1 MPVGAG
7 PQPAGRRY
15 PRRVHVIR
23 ALACSAA
30 LVGLLGACGAP
41 DHRFVKASPTLQYQV
56 QVGNQE
62 VPVPVKAATTFFRLP
77 RGYTTIDEA
86 RAYDRAGALDS
97 LTPVEQVRVLQ
108 KQELIV
114 FDGAPDPDPLHFFSR
129 TASAPVGLQL
139 TLALSDQERDTVSL
153 STLRNYIFDIDAD
166 LSSLRPG
173 AEPPEDPPKVDII
186 GRDDEVVRDGGL
198 RGHRI
203 RYTIQGDGGGSFAV
217 DQTVLIDE
225 RSRVL
230 YAFLVGCDVV
240 CFGRHQDVVEDIVS
254 SWTIK
259 D

>member
-1 MPVGAG
+1 M
-7 PQPAGRRY
+7 R
-15 PRRVHVIR
+15 VIR
-23 ALACSAA
+23 ALACGAA
-30 LVGLLGACGAP
+30 LVGLLGACGAS
-41 DHRFVKASPTLQYQV
+41 DHRFVKASPTLQYQL

-62 VPVPVKAATTFFRLP
+62 VPVEVKAATTFFRLP
-77 RGYTTIDEA
+77 RTFATIDEA
-86 RAYDRAGALDS
+86 QAYERAGALAS

-108 KQELIV
+108 KQELIL
-114 FDGAPDPDPLHFFSR
+114 FDGAPDPDPLHFFAR

-139 TLALSDQERDTVSL
+139 TLALDDKERDTVSL
-153 STLRNYIFDIDAD
+153 STLRNYIFDVDAD
-166 LSSLRPG
+166 PG
-173 AEPPEDPPKVDII
+173 TLTAGPEPAADAPKVDII

-203 RYTIQGDGGGSFAV
+203 RYTIQGDGGVSFAV